1 MRIAVAVSLIMVVII
16 AILLNATS
24 PTAIGPLGVLVFF
37 LCLYIFFMCF
47 FFVLATIAKSLA
59 CRLLNGAKVVRLVH
73 FSDRKLYYYATVVAL
88 SPAIYVGMQS
98 VGGAGVF
105 EIVLLFVFEI
115 LACFFVHKKY

>member
-1 MRIAVAVSLIMVVII
+1 MNSNLPFSGKCSYFTSLSFKSVRI
-16 AILLNATS
+16 
-24 PTAIGPLGVLVFF
+24 G
-37 LCLYIFFMCF
+37 LYIFFMCF